1 MSENNQRDLELRE
14 WTLTST
20 IAHFKSSLAK
30 AEAELQEVVEAL
42 KSLATDSVEVAQS
55 AVETVVDKTEEVV
68 ETVKEEVKKAAP
80 KKSTKKAAAKAEEA
94 PADEPAADDS
104 DK

>member
-20 IAHFKSSLAK
+20 INHFKTSLAK
-30 AEAELQEVVEAL
+30 AETDLQEVVEAL
-42 KSLATDSVEVAQS
+42 KVFATDSVETVQAVAEVV
-55 AVETVVDKTEEVV
+55 VEKAEEVV
-68 ETVKEEVKKAAP
+68 EVAKEEVKKAAP
-80 KKSTKKAAAKAEEA
+80 KKAAAKKTEPETEE
-94 PADEPAADDS
+94 S

>member
-1 MSENNQRDLELRE
+1 MSENNQRDLELRQ

-20 IAHFKSSLAK
+20 VEHFKVGLAK
-30 AEAELQEVVEAL
+30 AEAELQEVVDAL
-42 KSLATDSVEVAQS
+42 KALATDSVEAAQS
-55 AVETVVDKTEEVV
+55 TVETVVDKAEEVV

-80 KKSTKKAAAKAEEA
+80 KRSTKKTAEKA
-94 PADEPAADDS
+94 ADEADSSEDS